1 MDIEEN
7 LGYVFFDKSTL
18 ERAFTRKAHALEQR
32 QKQIPCEDQEI
43 FRTLG
48 DAVLKTVLIDLLI
61 RGGCCRSRDELT
73 QAKKQLEREENL
85 ARVGESLGIS
95 ANIRLGKGEEKH
107 RADKE
112 PYVLAETVEAL
123 IGAIFMDGGYE
134 AAQQWI
140 KRWFGPYLP

>member
-32 QKQIPCEDQEI
+32 QKQIPCDDQEI

-61 RGGCCRSRDELT
+61 RGGYCRTRDELT
-73 QAKKQLEREENL
+73 QVKKQLEREENL
-85 ARVGESLGIS
+85 ARVGESLQIGEYL
-95 ANIRLGKGEEKH
+95 RLGKGEEKH
-107 RADKE
+107 LAGKE

-123 IGAIFMDGGYE
+123 IGAVFMDGGYE
-134 AAQQWI
+134 AAQQCV
-140 KRWFGPYLP
+140 KRWFGAYLP